1 MRGDKNDELERSGRT
16 VKRRKK
22 EQTGGAAASLS
33 RERGAVVMRRKP
45 SRNGST
51 PKFVSALPKNTGES
65 VPFRTASRSNS
76 RPAPSSS
83 ISSARLSRRFCP
95 MRSTSA
101 GSSSAISVTPAFF
114 AWPASVKWMMHCF
127 SRS

>member
-1 MRGDKNDELERSGRT
+1 MFAWILNTKAEKSGENASIT
-16 VKRRKK
+16 P
-22 EQTGGAAASLS
+22 ASLS

-76 RPAPSSS
+76 RPAPSNS